1 MRYHLEVFM
10 LFVSGG
16 YGVPQ
21 SAARTAQPVNSRAH
35 RSTDTQAS
43 LGDDP
48 AASPKRVPPSLLP
61 TNLKAHVQTLGHR
74 E

>member
-21 SAARTAQPVNSRAH
+21 SAARTAQPVDSRAH
-35 RSTDTQAS
+35 RPTDTQVG
-43 LGDDP
+43 LGDDT
-48 AASPKRVPPSLLP
+48 AASPERVSPSLLP
-61 TNLKAHVQTLGHR
+61 ANLKAHVQTLGHR